1 MDEGQK
7 DIEELRQK
15 IENAGMPED
24 TKKEAVK
31 ELNRLSRMSPMAADY
46 SLTRNYIEWLAVL
59 PWAKSSGEEVD
70 IIKAKGILDEDHY
83 DLKKV
88 KDGAKLSPVLLIRG
102 NMSTSTPLQIVDGYH
117 RVCASYYID
126 EDADIPSRMVDAP
139 KA

>member
-1 MDEGQK
+1 MTAREHWKLDPEEHDYSAAASYLSLLLDEK
-7 DIEELRQK
+7 AVDVLLAELR
-15 IENAGMPED
+15 
-24 TKKEAVK
+24 
-31 ELNRLSRMSPMAADY
+31 AA
-46 SLTRNYIEWLAVL
+46 SIGHW
-59 PWAKSSGEEVD
+59 
-70 IIKAKGILDEDHY
+70 KAKDLLRASHLALLPTDNVHVVS